1 MYDLPSLYV
10 GSNVLFSFMHDGKD
24 FTVDLSEDFYGQNFW
39 ERVSK
44 SEYEPDTLDFL
55 RRNCDQK
62 TIFMDVG
69 AANGAMT
76 LVAASLGAEVFSYEP
91 DPLMNRVLTRNVN
104 LNPNV
109 NEKIKISNCALAA
122 KKGEIEFS
130 KGSNSSVLSSIVF
143 SGNRDERETKIKIS
157 AISDE
162 LKSLYKGGSQIVIK
176 MDIEGAEWG
185 ILRDHTTLESLNTY
199 EVKMLLAVH
208 PGFHRPHKKFLPGIN
223 RFSFEIWRMRNFIEA
238 YNLFS
243 GLSKVATIKRT
254 NLNPVISAKMF
265 AALCLAGY
273 LEFIIEFNSN

>member
-1 MYDLPSLYV
+1 MYNSISIYV
-10 GSNVLFSFMHDGKD
+10 GSNVLFSFVYDGKD

-55 RRNCDQK
+55 HRNCDQE
-62 TIFMDVG
+62 TTFMDVG

-91 DPLMNRVLTRNVN
+91 DPLMNRVLTRNVE
-104 LNPNV
+104 LNP
-109 NEKIKISNCALAA
+109 KINKKIRINNCALSA
-122 KKGEIEFS
+122 KKGETEFS
-130 KGSNSSVLSSIVF
+130 KGSNSKVLSSIVF
-143 SGNRDERETKIKIS
+143 SGNRDERDTKIKIN

-162 LKSLYKGGSQIVIK
+162 LNALKRSGSQIVIK

-185 ILRDHTTLESLNTY
+185 ILRDPVTVQSLHKHS
-199 EVKMLLAVH
+199 VIMLLAVH
-208 PGFHRPHKKFLPGIN
+208 PGFYRPHKKIFPGVT
-223 RFSFEIWRMRNFIEA
+223 RVSFEIWRIRNFIES
-238 YNLFS
+238 YKLFT